1 MHYFAQPR
9 MKKTNVISIL
19 LVVFWYPAISQQ
31 LIPADSIRS
40 KMQWFQD
47 AKLGIFIHTGIYA
60 VDGVDESW
68 SFHNK
73 KISYPTYMAQA
84 ERYAMQNYQPE
95 VWADLIQES
104 GARYAVITTKH
115 HDGIAMYDT
124 KIGPL
129 SAITSTAAKRDIVA
143 PFFESLRRRGI
154 RCGAYFSLID
164 WSHPDYPQ
172 FLKDSSRYVS
182 AHSPERWFRFSRFNQ
197 AQINEINQLF
207 SPDLWWFD
215 GDWEHLAEEWDAP
228 KIREN
233 ILQQNPRAILN
244 GRLRGY
250 GDYETPEQNFP
261 VTRPP
266 FPWWELCMTSNN
278 NWGYQS
284 DSNWKTP
291 QEVIS
296 IFADVISH
304 GGNLL
309 LNMGPMA
316 DGRIPTTQ
324 TVLLKALGRWNQKHK
339 EAIFGSRAGLPAG
352 HFYGPSTLSQDS
364 TSLYLFLQGNP
375 TKPVMIKGLLSA
387 IESMEVL
394 GSNCK
399 ITYKIV
405 GKISWSPVP
414 GLVYVEVPAK
424 CHDVEMTVL
433 KIKLKEPLKLYR
445 GQGGLY

>member
-1 MHYFAQPR
+1 MGNNCWGQQ
-9 MKKTNVISIL
+9 KTVPQKIQ
-19 LVVFWYPAISQQ
+19 A
-31 LIPADSIRS
+31 
-40 KMQWFQD
+40 KMQWFEN

-73 KISYPTYMAQA
+73 KITYLTYMAQA
-84 ERYAMQNYQPE
+84 ERYSMQNYRPE
-95 VWADLIQES
+95 VWADLIQEC
-104 GARYAVITTKH
+104 GAGYAVITAKH

-124 KIGPL
+124 KTGPL
-129 SAITSTAAKRDIVA
+129 SAIQSTAAQRDIVA
-143 PFFESLRRRGI
+143 PFFEALRRRGI

-172 FLKDSSRYVS
+172 FLKDSARYLSRD
-182 AHSPERWFRFSRFNQ
+182 SPERWSRFSRFNQ
-197 AQINEINQLF
+197 AQINEINEKF
-207 SPDLWWFD
+207 TPDLWWFD
-215 GDWEHLAEEWDAP
+215 GDWEHTAEEWNALQ
-228 KIREN
+228 IRKN
-233 ILQQNPRAILN
+233 ILQHNPKAILN
-244 GRLRGY
+244 GRLSGY

-261 VTRPP
+261 VNRPP
-266 FPWWELCMTSNN
+266 FAWWELCMTSNN

-296 IFADVISH
+296 IFADVIAH

-309 LNMGPMA
+309 LNMGPQA
-316 DGRIPTTQ
+316 DGRIPEPQ
-324 TVLLKALGRWNQKHK
+324 IHLLKSLGRWNQKHK
-339 EAIFGSRAGLPAG
+339 EAIFGSQAGLPAG
-352 HFYGPSTLSQDS
+352 HFYGPSTLSRDS
-364 TSLYLFLQGNP
+364 LTLYLFLQGNP
-375 TKPVMIKGLLSA
+375 TKPLMIKGLLSA
-387 IESMEVL
+387 IDSMEVL

-399 ITYKIV
+399 VPYKVV

-414 GLVYVEVPAK
+414 GLVYFEIPAK

-433 KIKLKEPLKLYR
+433 KITLKEPLKLYR

>member
-1 MHYFAQPR
+1 MSKFPLWFFVLVMGNNCWGQQ
-9 MKKTNVISIL
+9 KTVPQKIQ
-19 LVVFWYPAISQQ
+19 A
-31 LIPADSIRS
+31 
-40 KMQWFQD
+40 KMQWFEN

-73 KISYPTYMAQA
+73 KITYLTYMAQA
-84 ERYAMQNYQPE
+84 ERYSMQNYRPE
-95 VWADLIQES
+95 VWADLIQEC
-104 GARYAVITTKH
+104 GAGYAVITAKH

-124 KIGPL
+124 KTGPL
-129 SAITSTAAKRDIVA
+129 SAIQSTAAQRDIVA
-143 PFFESLRRRGI
+143 PFFEALRRRGI

-172 FLKDSSRYVS
+172 FLKDSARYLS
-182 AHSPERWFRFSRFNQ
+182 SDSPERWSRFSRFNQ
-197 AQINEINQLF
+197 AQINEINEKF
-207 SPDLWWFD
+207 TPDLWWFD
-215 GDWEHLAEEWDAP
+215 GDWEHTAEEWNALQ
-228 KIREN
+228 IRKN
-233 ILQQNPRAILN
+233 ILQHNPKAILN
-244 GRLRGY
+244 GRLSGY

-261 VTRPP
+261 VSRPP
-266 FPWWELCMTSNN
+266 FAWWELCMTSNN

-296 IFADVISH
+296 IFADVIAH

-309 LNMGPMA
+309 LNMGPQA
-316 DGRIPTTQ
+316 DGRIPEPQ
-324 TVLLKALGRWNQKHK
+324 IHLLKSLGRWNQKHK
-339 EAIFGSRAGLPAG
+339 EAIFGSQAGLPAG
-352 HFYGPSTLSQDS
+352 PFYGPSTLSRDS
-364 TSLYLFLQGNP
+364 LTLYLFLQGNP
-375 TKPVMIKGLLSA
+375 TKPLMIKGLLSA
-387 IESMEVL
+387 IDSMEVL

-399 ITYKIV
+399 VPYKVV

-414 GLVYVEVPAK
+414 GLVYFEIPAK